1 MLKSS
6 RVLWRIKVL
15 YYMAT
20 VFNVIAYCLTVILR
34 KSFITIFNGLEKM
47 LRNVTILWENF
58 IPPNTYQS

>member
-1 MLKSS
+1 
-6 RVLWRIKVL
+6 
-15 YYMAT
+15 MAT